1 MNLELIASFVQKSGL
16 RKVGSGLS
24 MFAALAWLL
33 YVKALP
39 AENFTS
45 LGMVIIVTLMGANSI
60 EHLTK
65 NKKEKPD
72 ASPAPAAPP
81 SPAPAA

>member
-1 MNLELIASFVQKSGL
+1 MSLELLAAFIQKSGL

-24 MFAALAWLL
+24 MFGALCWLL

-45 LGMVIIVTLMGANSI
+45 LGMVIIVTLMGANAF
-60 EHLTK
+60 EHSTRARVAEAAK
-65 NKKEKPD
+65 
-72 ASPAPAAPP
+72 PAALVG
-81 SPAPAA
+81 A

>member
-1 MNLELIASFVQKSGL
+1 MNWELAAKLVKESGM

-24 MFAALAWLL
+24 MFGALCWLL

-45 LGMVIIVTLMGANSI
+45 LGMVIIVTLMGANAF
-60 EHLTK
+60 EHHVRA
-65 NKKEKPD
+65 KEAKAD
-72 ASPAPAAPP
+72 APAPAA
-81 SPAPAA
+81 APAQ